1 MTSYARETVRPV
13 GRRHVDATGR
23 GRSMV
28 AASSLLV
35 GRPAHPRDPVP
46 LPPPDDPCT
55 PGAGGNHLQRAG
67 RVPRGRRHG
76 DADDPRP
83 AHPRMGPAGEELLR
97 PDLGLRPAD
106 AAAAH
111 PGHGCL
117 PDQAGQHLVPSSGG
131 SSLGFNSRPKRN
143 ESSHESGSPS
153 RRDHCRRSYGMN
165 RQVRT
170 ALGVRNKL
178 VDLRRDLEKSYAR
191 PVEEPWPPHRQ
202 SWGPRGCRRGSPPYF
217 ARLPICASLS
227 PLDGDVFGLSRAGCK
242 A

>member
-1 MTSYARETVRPV
+1 
-13 GRRHVDATGR
+13 
-23 GRSMV
+23 
-28 AASSLLV
+28 
-35 GRPAHPRDPVP
+35 
-46 LPPPDDPCT
+46 
-55 PGAGGNHLQRAG
+55 
-67 RVPRGRRHG
+67 
-76 DADDPRP
+76 
-83 AHPRMGPAGEELLR
+83 MGPAGEELLR

-170 ALGVRNKL
+170 RLAFATSWSIYVAIWRNHMRGLLKSLGLLIGKAGVRE
-178 VDLRRDLEKSYAR
+178 VAVAD
-191 PVEEPWPPHRQ
+191 
-202 SWGPRGCRRGSPPYF
+202 
-217 ARLPICASLS
+217 
-227 PLDGDVFGLSRAGCK
+227 
-242 A
+242 